1 MQQRTAAGDNPEICR
16 KALSEI
22 EECRGIEMRRMLG
35 FTGSHVLYFLAD
47 RVDAVMQKTGSRW
60 LFPLYSKLL
69 VRSADVES
77 WGGGGGA
84 WGAMWAGQK

>member
-1 MQQRTAAGDNPEICR
+1 MR
-16 KALSEI
+16 K
-22 EECRGIEMRRMLG
+22 MLG
-35 FTGSHVLYFLAD
+35 FSGSHLLYFLAD
-47 RVDAVMQKTGSRW
+47 CVDVVMHKTRSRV

-69 VRSADVES
+69 VRSADIEN

>member
-1 MQQRTAAGDNPEICR
+1 MR
-16 KALSEI
+16 K
-22 EECRGIEMRRMLG
+22 MLG
-35 FTGSHVLYFLAD
+35 FSGSHLLYFLAD
-47 RVDAVMQKTGSRW
+47 CVDVVMHKTRSRM

-69 VRSADVES
+69 IHSADVEN

>member
-1 MQQRTAAGDNPEICR
+1 MR
-16 KALSEI
+16 K
-22 EECRGIEMRRMLG
+22 MLG
-35 FTGSHVLYFLAD
+35 FGGSHLLYFLAD
-47 RVDAVMQKTGSRW
+47 CVDVVMHKTRSRV

-69 VRSADVES
+69 VRSADIEN